1 MQSHLFLKGYLKPIL
16 YKVLLESK
24 KTYGYEFIKVIKV
37 LTKGNIEITEGA
49 LYPLLHS
56 LERKK
61 LIDVEII
68 KQGRRARKYYK
79 LTEAGVIDAKECISE
94 VATFNSMI
102 SNFIFSN
109 KIEDFEME
117 VNEDLKFTQ
126 GKETHLIQNI
136 DSLERLEVH
145 SYDRKFA
152 LHSGEKV
159 KMISGSNIIYIEGDG
174 RYCHLYINTNEVFT
188 TPKNLKNFE
197 EYFTEK
203 STFIRISKTF
213 MINAVY
219 IKEYSKGEPF
229 VIKMTNNQ
237 TFEVARRK
245 KAEVLERLNYVKV

>member
-16 YKVLLESK
+16 YKVLLENK

-61 LIDVEII
+61 MINVEII
-68 KQGRRARKYYK
+68 KQGKRARKYYK
-79 LTEAGVIDAKECISE
+79 LTEAGVIDAKDCISE

-102 SNFIFSN
+102 SSFIFTN
-109 KIEDFEME
+109 KVEDFEIDLSK
-117 VNEDLKFTQ
+117 DLKSTHS
-126 GKETHLIQNI
+126 KETQLIQNI
-136 DSLERLEVH
+136 VSLEQLEVD
-145 SYDRKFA
+145 SFDRKFA

-159 KMISGSNIIYIEGDG
+159 KMISGNNILYIEGDG
-174 RYCHLYINTNEVFT
+174 RYCHLYINTNEVFI

-197 EYFTEK
+197 NYFTEK

-213 MINAVY
+213 MINAFY

-229 VIKMTNNQ
+229 IIVMKNGK

-245 KAEVLERLNYVKV
+245 KPEVLERLNYVKI